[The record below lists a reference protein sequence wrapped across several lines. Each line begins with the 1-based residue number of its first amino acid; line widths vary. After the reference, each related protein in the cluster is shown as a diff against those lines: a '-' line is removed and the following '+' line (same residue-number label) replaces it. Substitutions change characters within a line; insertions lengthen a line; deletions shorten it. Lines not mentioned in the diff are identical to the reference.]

1 MDKIITMETE
11 GVKLPEP
18 IYEVTQD
25 YVKKWRREQDK
36 YRRHTAKSIL
46 ETKVITQDTSLCV
59 KNTDAIKD
67 IMYLE
72 MDTVSAL
79 YYSGMYLTDIEFSHP
94 GVLNFG
100 SFSKPGGGF
109 VNGKRIAQE
118 EALCYESNLY
128 EVLLP
133 FQSVYQEHR
142 ALKTKGLYNND
153 IILTPSIRFQ
163 RGKAEPVFADVITSA
178 APNTKAAL
186 RNGLP
191 IRDCQNAMVQRIG
204 RVLSVAA
211 DNEIDFLILGAFG
224 CGVFGND
231 PKFVAKAFNEFLNGK
246 FRYAGIKHIV
256 FAIPPAPSNPHRYD
270 QFKEIRL
277 QNEEG

>member
-1 MDKIITMETE
+1 MDKIVTMETE
-11 GVKLPEP
+11 GVRLPTP
-18 IYEVTQD
+18 VYEVTPD
-25 YVKKWRREQDK
+25 YVRIWRREQDK
-36 YRRHTAKSIL
+36 YCRRTAKSIL
-46 ETKVITQDTSLCV
+46 ETKVITQDVSLCI
-59 KNTDAIKD
+59 KNTDAIED
-67 IMYLE
+67 ITYLE

-79 YYSGMYLTDIEFSHP
+79 YYTKKYLTDIEFSHP
-94 GVLNFG
+94 GLLNFG

-128 EVLLP
+128 EVLSA
-133 FQSVYQEHR
+133 FQAIYQEHR
-142 ALKTKGLYNND
+142 ALKTKGLYND
-153 IILTPSIRFQ
+153 DVILTPSIRFQ

-178 APNTKAAL
+178 APNTKTAL
-186 RNGLP
+186 RNGMT
-191 IRDCQNAMVQRIG
+191 IINCQNVMVYRIQ
-204 RVLSVAA
+204 RVLYVAA

-231 PKFVAKAFNEFLNGK
+231 PKFVAKTFNLFLNGK

-277 QNEEG
+277 QK